1 MAGPYSITFLS
12 GNIRVPFDV
21 AIVDDSILES
31 DENFIL
37 TVDPSSLTNSRVTV
51 GSPSD
56 STITIMDDDGK
67 QTSVL

>member
-12 GNIRVPFDV
+12 GNFRVPFDV